1 MHSMTSLPVNP
12 ARRLRGLGIAVA
24 AGVVLSCGPR
34 AAAAQTHT
42 PTQPQRQA
50 EPNAS
55 PAAMRMPA
63 ARSAKATA
71 SPEGGKPPATPRH
84 LKWQELVPKGW
95 DPGQQVRDRM
105 KGQNVDALSDTDPRV
120 MEMMREMRAVWDAA
134 PTNAAMDGVAGRL
147 PGYVVPLDDSSQG
160 LKEFLLVPY
169 YGACIHSPPPPANQ
183 IVHVVSPR
191 PVKDFQSMDTVWVHG
206 TIRIQRGDSYMGVS
220 AYRLDATKIER
231 YVRNPAQNDGP

>member
-1 MHSMTSLPVNP
+1 MKPP
-12 ARRLRGLGIAVA
+12 AQPGSCPHWVGLVVA
-24 AGVVLSCGPR
+24 AGVALSGGHR
-34 AAAAQTHT
+34 VAAAPIQAAQTH
-42 PTQPQRQA
+42 
-50 EPNAS
+50 S
-55 PAAMRMPA
+55 PAAAPA
-63 ARSAKATA
+63 ARSAKTSA
-71 SPEGGKPPATPRH
+71 SPQGGKPAVPPRH
-84 LKWQELVPKGW
+84 LKWQELVPKDW

-134 PTNAAMDGVAGRL
+134 PTNPAMDGVTGRL

-191 PVKDFQSMDTVWVHG
+191 TVKDFQSMDTVWVSG

-220 AYRLDATKIER
+220 AYRIDATKIER
-231 YVRNPAQNDGP
+231 YVRRPAQNDAD